1 MLKSASRLT
10 NAQELVPVQM
20 GLYWIGSLEQEMDSK
35 SMCQLPRN
43 AKKIIIWFANILR
56 QKPCSLTVQINP

>member
-20 GLYWIGSLEQEMDSK
+20 GLYLVFGA
-35 SMCQLPRN
+35 RN
-43 AKKIIIWFANILR
+43 GF
-56 QKPCSLTVQINP
+56 